1 MTPGSIRLGDGS
13 RAACTACSR
22 LYNVVTF
29 HIKLVS
35 TMLMAIYARVS
46 TKDKGQ
52 DTQNQIREL
61 REFAESSGWVIASEY
76 IDHASGKSGDRDQLQ
91 AMMTDA
97 SKRKFKGV
105 LVWALDRF
113 TREGIE
119 QTFAYVRQLNDDGV
133 DFISYSEPHLRTTGP
148 AGKLMLAVAA
158 WIAEQ
163 ERKRIS
169 DRTKVGMETARLK
182 GKVLGRPAVK
192 IDRARM
198 LELHQAGNG
207 VAKIAMALSAEGQKV
222 SRETVRRVLMR
233 A

>member
-1 MTPGSIRLGDGS
+1 MK
-13 RAACTACSR
+13 
-22 LYNVVTF
+22 V
-29 HIKLVS
+29 
-35 TMLMAIYARVS
+35 AIYARVS

-61 REFAESSGWVIASEY
+61 REFADSSGWAIASEY

-91 AMMTDA
+91 AMLTDA

-119 QTFAYVRQLNDDGV
+119 QTFAYVRQLTDHGV
-133 DFISYSEPHLRTTGP
+133 DFISYTEAHFRTTGP
-148 AGKLMLAVAA
+148 AGTLMLAVAA

-169 DRTKVGMETARLK
+169 DRTKAGMETARLK
-182 GKVLGRPAVK
+182 GKILGRPVVK
-192 IDRARM
+192 IDRARV
-198 LELHQAGNG
+198 LELHEAGDG
-207 VAKIAMALSAEGQKV
+207 VAKIARALSADGQRV
-222 SRETVRRVLMR
+222 SRETVRRVLLRERR
-233 A
+233 AVAVILS